1 MINKYVTGLFY
12 LLCSFY
18 IVAQGEYRFRNY
30 TINDGLSQS
39 SVTTII
45 QDNNYGIWIG
55 TQDGLNRFD
64 GKLFEVFTP
73 DDNKN
78 ILSQSFKCSVKTT
91 DGRIWFGTANGLT
104 LFDPNLERF
113 QSFTINKKQA
123 LPIESISVDEKNNLW
138 IGSLSNGL
146 IYFDTKKLSFTSHT
160 NLVNNQKIHL
170 VFGININELAVV
182 TDNNEFFIVE
192 PGTKSKK
199 RITIPQKNDK
209 PASVQRIVRYSNDVL
224 LLATNQGIYSY
235 HIKRKTLEPSFQIL
249 DNKFGL
255 LQVTDICRSGDKTL
269 ISTANNGLFTIDKEW
284 NISHYTENLF
294 QKNGLL
300 FNGITTLF
308 KDLSGSIWI
317 GSERGLSSF
326 DPKNL
331 GFLGIGPSDKLESG
345 LPASNVWSFG
355 ESPDKSYLFIGTDAG
370 ISRKNKA
377 TGVLEHFSRTINNPM
392 DKDKSVVLSLHAI
405 SNEKI
410 IAGCLDGLYLLEIQ
424 SSSAFSFKQIKYLDP
439 ANTLKYD
446 RTYSIIPFQGNQ
458 YFLATRSGV
467 VLMDIETKAAQTF
480 EHDPTQPQNSISLGI
495 CRFGFKDASGKFW
508 FATSSGGLNYL
519 KRTPSGLK
527 IVPFEYNSKL
537 KAKAIDYISSIYQSD
552 NNTFWCGTSGSG
564 LLKLQVKNGDVRVYN
579 RSSGLPNNVIYGVL
593 QDKDGFLWLSSNKG
607 LTKFDPVANKTINY
621 REVDGLMSNEFNLG
635 AYFKASDNVFYF
647 GGIYG
652 FNYFEPRNLIQASND
667 LKVIFTKVKVDGKWV
682 VPNEQNSVL
691 KSNLANTKQLS
702 LSYRQRSF
710 TIRFQPSELCNPNLI
725 NYKYLLEG
733 SDEGEI
739 FIQGTNE
746 INFNALSPG
755 TYTLKVYARSGTG
768 AWSTKPATIEILVQA
783 PYWSTWWF
791 WTIIAIVLSFISYVF
806 VRKRIDQGRRE
817 QVRLEIKIT
826 ERTREIREQ
835 KKQIEVQSEQIQ
847 LKKEKV
853 EEQQRLLQIEKDKT
867 ERILLNI
874 LPESSVKE
882 LKSNGKVTAKA
893 FSTVTVMFTDVVGFT
908 KISENMTP
916 SRLVSKLDIMFRK
929 FDEIIVANRLEKI
942 KTIGD
947 AYMCAGGV
955 PETNSTNP
963 IDTCLAALQIQDY
976 MGKIKYD
983 ALANHED
990 YWEIR
995 LGINTGQVTA
1005 GVIGTQRLAYDIWG
1019 STVNEAQRMEMLG
1032 EAGKVMVSG
1041 STFSYIEPYFECE
1054 FKEKVQTKGKGLM
1067 DMYIVHRIKPEL
1079 SLNNEG
1085 LYPNDRFNQIVN
1097 LHHFSSIKYYKTE
1110 HHVIQMLEAGLDS
1123 NLYYHG
1129 IHHTKDVVKSV
1140 ERLALLE
1147 GVTDEGLFL
1156 LKTAAIFHDAGFLE
1170 SYQHNEPIGARMAE
1184 EILPQYGYTEDH
1196 IQTIKELI
1204 FVTQIPH
1211 KPTNKLQ
1218 EIICDAD
1225 LDYLGREDFT
1235 EIADKLRRELKER
1248 KFISSDQK
1256 WDEIQIAFLNQHTYF
1271 TKTAIQTRQKMKEKN
1286 IGIVQER
1293 LALNN
1298 YLD

>member
-1 MINKYVTGLFY
+1 MIRKHVTGLFY

-18 IVAQGEYRFRNY
+18 LVAQGEYRFRNY

-64 GKLFEVFTP
+64 GKSFEVFTP

-78 ILSQSFKCSVKTT
+78 ILSQSFKCSVKTK
-91 DGRIWFGTANGLT
+91 DGRVWFGTANGLT

-138 IGSLSNGL
+138 VGSLSNGL
-146 IYFDTKKLSFTSHT
+146 IYFDTKKLSFTSYS

-182 TDNNEFFIVE
+182 TDNNEFFIVA
-192 PGTKSKK
+192 PATKRKK
-199 RITIPQKNDK
+199 KITIPQKNDK

-235 HIKRKTLEPSFQIL
+235 HIKRKTLEPSFQVL

-284 NISHYTENLF
+284 NISNYTENLF

-326 DPKNL
+326 DPKNF

-392 DKDKSVVLSLHAI
+392 DKDKSVVLSLFAI
-405 SNEKI
+405 SNNKI

-424 SSSAFSFKQIKYLDP
+424 SISSYSFKQIKYLDP
-439 ANTLKYD
+439 AHTLKYD
-446 RTYSIIPFQGNQ
+446 RTYAIIPFQGNQ

-480 EHDPTQPQNSISLGI
+480 EHDPTQPQTSISLGI

-519 KRTPSGLK
+519 KSTSSGLK

-564 LLKLQVKNGDVRVYN
+564 LLKLNVKNGDVRVYN

-607 LTKFDPVANKTINY
+607 LTKFDPVSNKTINY
-621 REVDGLMSNEFNLG
+621 REVDGLMSNEFNSG

-652 FNYFEPRNLIQASND
+652 FNYFEPRNLIQVSSD

-682 VPNEQNSVL
+682 VPNEQNSIL
-691 KSNLANTKQLS
+691 KSNLANTKQLL

-725 NYKYLLEG
+725 NYKYILEG
-733 SDEGEI
+733 SDEGEV

-768 AWSTKPATIEILVQA
+768 AWSTNPATIEILVKA
-783 PYWSTWWF
+783 PFWSTWWF
-791 WTIIAIVLSFISYVF
+791 WTIIAIILSFISYVF

-916 SRLVSKLDIMFRK
+916 SRLVNKLDIMFRK
-929 FDEIIVANRLEKI
+929 FDEIIVSNRLEKI

-976 MGKIKYD
+976 MAKIKYD

-1054 FKEKVQTKGKGLM
+1054 FKGKVQTKGKGLM

-1085 LYPNDRFNQIVN
+1085 LFPNDRFNQIVN

-1110 HHVIQMLEAGLDS
+1110 HHVIQMLESGLDS

-1211 KPTNKLQ
+1211 RPTNKLQ

-1225 LDYLGREDFT
+1225 LDYLGREDFN

-1248 KFISSDQK
+1248 KFISSDKK

-1271 TKTAIQTRQKMKEKN
+1271 TKTAIQTRQTMKEKN
-1286 IGIVQER
+1286 IAGVQER